1 LTIYP
6 GAFAAHLAG
15 EATTICQCWKLTRKD
30 GGIAGF
36 TDHDLPL
43 AVDGVICKPG
53 SGFAASEARSSLG
66 LAVDTV
72 DVEGALSSADL
83 AEADIEAGLFD
94 GATVETY
101 LVNWAEPTQFARI
114 RKAAVGKITMSDGRF
129 VAELQSMAQSLDQPN
144 GRTVRRGCD
153 AELGDARCRFDL
165 GQAGFT
171 AGGVVVSVETADTI
185 VVAGL
190 DGFAAG
196 WFANGLVTWTS
207 GAATGQTARIV
218 DHLVRSG
225 EVAFVLWDE
234 QASGPSPTPG
244 DVFTV
249 VAGCDK
255 RFQTC
260 KAKFANQLNF
270 RGFPHLPGNDA
281 AYGYVT
287 DGGNFDGGPLVA

>member
-1 LTIYP
+1 V
-6 GAFAAHLAG
+6 
-15 EATTICQCWKLTRKD
+15 CQCWKLTRKD
-30 GGIAGF
+30 GVVSGF

-43 AVDGVICKPG
+43 MIDGVVCRPG

-83 AEADIEAGLFD
+83 AEEDIEAGFFD

-101 LVNWAEPTQFARI
+101 LVNWTEPAQFARI
-114 RKAAVGKITMSDGRF
+114 RKAVIGKITMSDGRF
-129 VAELQSMAQSLDQPN
+129 VAELQSMTQSLDQPN
-144 GRTVRRGCD
+144 GRTVRRVCD
-153 AELGDARCRFDL
+153 AELGDARCRFYL

-171 AGGVVVSVETADTI
+171 ASGTTASVDTADTI
-185 VVAGL
+185 IVTGL
-190 DGFAAG
+190 GGFAAG
-196 WFANGLVTWTS
+196 WFANGVITWTS
-207 GAATGQTARIV
+207 GGAAGRTARIV

-225 EVAFVLWDE
+225 EVAFVLWGE
-234 QASGPSPTPG
+234 QPAEPAPG
-244 DVFTV
+244 DTFVV

-255 RFQTC
+255 HFETC

-270 RGFPHLPGNDA
+270 HGFPHLPGNDA

-287 DGGNFDGGPLVA
+287 DGGSFDGGPLVP